1 MPQKMHLV
9 RKRQQCRQTF
19 NMVENSETTDITLF
33 VRTSGEEIARWNRQ
47 RIVDALV
54 READIG
60 YLLAEEIS
68 KEVEKQIFSSSIG
81 ILTTALIRELV
92 NARLIER
99 GLEKE
104 RRLHGRLGFPLYDV
118 RQLILHQNKE
128 NANIPHSPE
137 GTNLLFAEGIKREF
151 SLYDVF
157 SPDIGEAHAA
167 GDIHI
172 HGLGYIDR
180 PYSCCQSLEYLKIS
194 GLKLPQAINSAKPAK
209 HAEVLLAHMVRFS
222 AILQG
227 HFTGTISWDAL
238 NISFA
243 PYLGE
248 MTDKE
253 VRQFAQMLIYDFS
266 QLAAT
271 RGGQALYTDIHIYCE
286 IPEHWANLPAIGPG
300 GKPTGKTYSDYAEDA
315 QRFAWAICEV
325 FKKGDATG
333 RPFILPRPLL
343 HITESS
349 LKPDASSLLLQ
360 EACEVASIKGNMC
373 FVFDRDED
381 ARSFVCCRASYKDDT
396 GCNLELDKPWLLRT
410 AAIQS
415 VTLNLPRIAYKA
427 EGDEK
432 KLWSLLRQFTA
443 VAVKAHIQKKDFL
456 EKLLSYAEQGPLAAL
471 AMNND
476 GFPYLRMNRAFY
488 IVGLIGL
495 NELVQIHL
503 GKQLHETRE
512 ALEFGLKVVDYLQS
526 EIERWSADAAIKFV
540 LEQSPAET
548 TAYRFARLDLK
559 YHSPVAGRYVKGNI
573 AEGAIYYT
581 NSTHL
586 NVAADVTPQQR
597 VFQEGLFH
605 EYLEG
610 EIITHLQ
617 LGSCNPGKEEICR
630 FVKDVYYNSVNR
642 QIDFMPEFTCCA
654 SCGKTAPGLNENCIY
669 CGSTDVEGIA
679 RLTKYFSKISSWNK
693 GKLAEL
699 KNRKVNNNFNQ

>member
-1 MPQKMHLV
+1 MFDM
-9 RKRQQCRQTF
+9 
-19 NMVENSETTDITLF
+19 MENPETTDLTLF
-33 VRTSGEEIARWNRQ
+33 VHTSGEEIALWNRQ
-47 RIVDALV
+47 RIVDALM
-54 READIG
+54 REAEIDYG
-60 YLLAEEIS
+60 LAEEIS
-68 KEVEKQIFSSSIG
+68 KEVEKEIFSSSIG
-81 ILTTALIRELV
+81 VLTTALIRELV

-99 GLEKE
+99 GMERE

-118 RQLILHQNKE
+118 RRLILHQNKE

-157 SPDIGEAHAA
+157 SPDVGEAHAA
-167 GDIHI
+167 GDIQI

-180 PYSCCQSLEYLKIS
+180 PYSCCQSLEYLKIN
-194 GLKLPQAINSAKPAK
+194 GLKLPQAMNSAKPAK

-243 PYLGE
+243 PYLGK

-253 VRQFAQMLIYDFS
+253 VRQFAQMLIYEFS

-271 RGGQALYTDIHIYCE
+271 RGGQALYTDIHIYGE
-286 IPEHWANLPAIGPG
+286 VPAHWAKLPAIGPE
-300 GKPTGKTYSDYAEDA
+300 GKPTGKTYGEYAQDA

-333 RPFILPRPLL
+333 KPFILPRPLL
-343 HITESS
+343 HITESF
-349 LKPDASSLLLQ
+349 LRTDGSSTLLR
-360 EACEVASIKGNMC
+360 EACAVASLKGNMV
-373 FVFDRDED
+373 FVFDRGVE
-381 ARSFVCCRASYKDDT
+381 AASFVCLRAGKKDEE
-396 GCNLELDKPWLLRT
+396 GYAAELNKPWLIRS

-415 VTLNLPRIAYKA
+415 VTLNLPRLAYRA

-432 KLWSLLRQFTA
+432 KLWDLLREVTA
-443 VAVKAHIQKKDFL
+443 IAVKTHIQKKDFL

-488 IVGLIGL
+488 IIGLVGL

-503 GKQLHETRE
+503 GKQLHEAPE
-512 ALEFGLKVVDYLQS
+512 ALAFGLKVVEHLHNMINRQGT
-526 EIERWSADAAIKFV
+526 ECAMKFV
-540 LEQSPAET
+540 LEQTPAET
-548 TAYRFARLDLK
+548 TAYRFAKLDLK
-559 YHSPVAGRYVKGNI
+559 YHSPAAGRYVKGDI
-573 AEGAIYYT
+573 TEGAIYYT

-586 NVAADVTPQQR
+586 NVAADVTPEQR
-597 VFQEGLFH
+597 VMREGLFH
-605 EYLEG
+605 KYLEG
-610 EIITHLQ
+610 EVITHLQ
-617 LGSCNPGKEEICR
+617 LGSFKPDQEKLCR
-630 FVKDVYYNSVNR
+630 FLADVFNTSANR
-642 QIDFMPEFTCCA
+642 EIDFMPEFTSCA
-654 SCGKTAPGLNENCIY
+654 ACDKTAPGLTEYCVY
-669 CGSTDVEGIA
+669 CGSAEVEGIA
-679 RLTKYFSKISSWNK
+679 RLTKYFSKISSWNI

-699 KNRKVNNNFNQ
+699 KDRKVNDNFDE

>member
-1 MPQKMHLV
+1 M
-9 RKRQQCRQTF
+9 
-19 NMVENSETTDITLF
+19 
-33 VRTSGEEIARWNRQ
+33 
-47 RIVDALV
+47 
-54 READIG
+54 
-60 YLLAEEIS
+60 
-68 KEVEKQIFSSSIG
+68 
-81 ILTTALIRELV
+81 
-92 NARLIER
+92 
-99 GLEKE
+99 
-104 RRLHGRLGFPLYDV
+104 
-118 RQLILHQNKE
+118 ILHQNKE

-157 SPDIGEAHAA
+157 SPDVGEAHAA

-180 PYSCCQSLEYLKIS
+180 PYSCCQSLEYLKIN

-227 HFTGTISWDAL
+227 LFTGTISWDAL

-243 PYLGE
+243 PYLGK

-253 VRQFAQMLIYDFS
+253 VLQFAQMLIYDFS

-271 RGGQALYTDIHIYCE
+271 RGGQALYTDIHLYCE
-286 IPEHWANLPAIGPG
+286 VPEHWAILPAIGSG
-300 GKPTGKTYSDYAEDA
+300 GEPTGKNYGDYTQDA
-315 QRFAWAICEV
+315 LRFTSAIMEV

-333 RPFILPRPLL
+333 KPFILPRPLL
-343 HITESS
+343 HITESF
-349 LKPDASSLLLQ
+349 LKTKASSELLGL
-360 EACEVASIKGNMC
+360 ACEVASLKGNMC
-373 FVFDRDED
+373 FVFDRAED
-381 ARSFVCCRASYKDDT
+381 ARSFVCCKDSADR
-396 GCNLELDKPWLLRT
+396 NLELDKPWLIRT

-427 EGDEK
+427 ERDEK
-432 KLWSLLRQFTA
+432 KLWGLLREFTA
-443 VAVKAHIQKKDFL
+443 NAVKAHIQKKDFL
-456 EKLLSYAEQGPLAAL
+456 EKLLSYADQGPLAAL

-488 IVGLIGL
+488 IVGLAGL

-503 GKQLHETRE
+503 GKQLHETPE
-512 ALEFGLKVVDYLQS
+512 ALAFGLKVVEYLQS
-526 EIERWSADAAIKFV
+526 EVRRWSSDAALAFV
-540 LEQSPAET
+540 LEQTPAET

-559 YHSPVAGRYVKGNI
+559 YYSPVAGRYVKGNI
-573 AEGAIYYT
+573 SEGAIYYT

-586 NVAADVTPQQR
+586 NVAADITPAQR
-597 VFQEGLFH
+597 VIQEGLFH
-605 EYLEG
+605 KYLEG
-610 EIITHLQ
+610 EVITHLQ
-617 LGSCNPGKEEICR
+617 PGSFHPDKEELCR
-630 FVKDVYYNSVNR
+630 FVKDVFYKSANQ
-642 QIDFMPEFTCCA
+642 QIDFTPEFTSCA

-669 CGSTDVEGIA
+669 CRSSEVEGIA
-679 RLTKYFSKISSWNK
+679 RLTKYYSKISGWNK

>member
-1 MPQKMHLV
+1 MFDMI
-9 RKRQQCRQTF
+9 
-19 NMVENSETTDITLF
+19 EDSETTDLTLF
-33 VRTSGEEIARWNRQ
+33 VRTSGEEIALWNRR

-54 READIG
+54 REAQID
-60 YLLAEEIS
+60 YSLAEEIS
-68 KEVEKQIFSSSIG
+68 KEVEKEIFSSSIG
-81 ILTTALIRELV
+81 VLTTALIRELV

-157 SPDIGEAHAA
+157 SPDVGEAHAA

-180 PYSCCQSLEYLKIS
+180 PYSCCQSLEYLKIN

-243 PYLGE
+243 PYLGK

-253 VRQFAQMLIYDFS
+253 VRQFAQMLIYEFS

-286 IPEHWANLPAIGPG
+286 VPPHWANLPAIGPA
-300 GKPTGKTYSDYAEDA
+300 GKQTGKTYGEYTDDVR
-315 QRFAWAICEV
+315 RFALAICEV

-333 RPFILPRPLL
+333 KPFILPRPLL
-343 HITESS
+343 HITEAFLQSGDTS
-349 LKPDASSLLLQ
+349 GLLR
-360 EACEVASIKGNMC
+360 EACAVASLKGNMC
-373 FVFDRDED
+373 FVFDRGDESS
-381 ARSFVCCRASYKDDT
+381 SFVCLRALGRDDQ
-396 GCNLELDKPWLLRT
+396 EYAEEFAKPWLIRT

-427 EGDEK
+427 ASDEK
-432 KLWSLLRQFTA
+432 KLWQLLREVAA
-443 VAVKAHIQKKDFL
+443 VAVKTQIQKKDFL
-456 EKLLSYAEQGPLAAL
+456 EKLLSYDDQGPLAAL
-471 AMNND
+471 AMNHD

-488 IVGLIGL
+488 IIGLVGL

-503 GKQLHETRE
+503 GAQLHETKE
-512 ALEFGLKVVDYLQS
+512 ALAFGLKVVEYLQN
-526 EIERWSADAAIKFV
+526 EIKQQGRECSMKFV
-540 LEQSPAET
+540 LEQTPAET
-548 TAYRFARLDLK
+548 TAYRFARLDLR
-559 YHSPVAGRYVKGNI
+559 YHSPAAGRIVKGDI

-586 NVAADVTPQQR
+586 NVAADITPMQR
-597 VFQEGLFH
+597 VISEGLFH
-605 EYLEG
+605 QYLKG
-610 EIITHLQ
+610 EVVTHLQ
-617 LGSCNPGKEEICR
+617 LGSFSPDKDELCR
-630 FVKDVYYNSVNR
+630 FLVNVFNKSANR
-642 QIDFMPEFTCCA
+642 QIDFTPEFT
-654 SCGKTAPGLNENCIY
+654 SCTACGRIAPGLNENCIY
-669 CGSTDVEGIA
+669 CGSTNIEGIA
-679 RLTKYFSKISSWNK
+679 RLTKYFSKISGWNK

-699 KNRKVNNNFNQ
+699 KNRRVNKDFNQ

>member
-1 MPQKMHLV
+1 M
-9 RKRQQCRQTF
+9 F
-19 NMVENSETTDITLF
+19 DMVENSETTDLTLF

-54 READIG
+54 REAEIE
-60 YLLAEEIS
+60 YPLAEEIS

-180 PYSCCQSLEYLKIS
+180 PYSCCQSLEYLKIH

-243 PYLGE
+243 PYLGK

-253 VRQFAQMLIYDFS
+253 VLQFAQMLIYDFS
-266 QLAAT
+266 QLTAT
-271 RGGQALYTDIHIYCE
+271 RGGQALYTDIHLYCE
-286 IPEHWANLPAIGPG
+286 VPEHWAQIPAIGSG
-300 GKPTGKTYSDYAEDA
+300 GKPTGKNYSDYAQDA
-315 QRFAWAICEV
+315 IRFAIAIMEV
-325 FKKGDATG
+325 LKKGDATQ

-343 HITESS
+343 HITESF
-349 LKPDASSLLLQ
+349 LKTKASSELLGL
-360 EACEVASIKGNMC
+360 ACEVASLKGNMC

-381 ARSFVCCRASYKDDT
+381 ARSFVCCKDSAA
-396 GCNLELDKPWLLRT
+396 CNLELDKPWLIRT

-427 EGDEK
+427 DRDEK
-432 KLWSLLRQFTA
+432 KLWAGLQEVTA
-443 VAVKAHIQKKDFL
+443 NAVKAHTQKKDFL
-456 EKLLSYAEQGPLAAL
+456 EKLLSYADQGPLSAL

-488 IVGLIGL
+488 IVGLVGL

-503 GKQLHETRE
+503 GKQLHETPE
-512 ALEFGLKVVDYLQS
+512 ALSFGLKVVEYLQS
-526 EIERWSADAAIKFV
+526 EVRRWSRDAAMAFV

-559 YHSPVAGRYVKGNI
+559 YYSPLAGRYVKGNI
-573 AEGAIYYT
+573 SEGAIYYT

-586 NVAADVTPQQR
+586 NVAADITPAQR
-597 VFQEGLFH
+597 IIQEGLFH
-605 EYLEG
+605 KHLEG

-617 LGSCNPGKEEICR
+617 PGRFNPDKEELCR
-630 FVKDVYYNSVNR
+630 FVKDVFYESANQ
-642 QIDFMPEFTCCA
+642 QIDFTPEFTSCA
-654 SCGKTAPGLNENCIY
+654 SCGKTVPGLNENCTY
-669 CGSTDVEGIA
+669 CGSTEVEGIA
-679 RLTKYFSKISSWNK
+679 RLTKYYSKISGWNK

-699 KNRKVNNNFNQ
+699 KNRKVNDNFNP

>member
-1 MPQKMHLV
+1 MK
-9 RKRQQCRQTF
+9 
-19 NMVENSETTDITLF
+19 ENSETTDLTLF
-33 VRTSGEEIARWNRQ
+33 VRTSGEEISRWNRQ

-54 READIG
+54 REANIDNK
-60 YLLAEEIS
+60 LAQEIS

-81 ILTTALIRELV
+81 VLTTALIRELV
-92 NARLIER
+92 NARLVER

-137 GTNLLFAEGIKREF
+137 GTNLIFAEGIKREF

-157 SPDIGEAHAA
+157 SPDTGEAHAA

-180 PYSCCQSLEYLKIS
+180 PYSCCQTLEYLKIN
-194 GLKLPQAINSAKPAK
+194 GLKLPQAINSAKPAR

-222 AILQG
+222 AALQG
-227 HFTGTISWDAL
+227 HFTGTIIWDAL

-248 MTDKE
+248 MSDKQI
-253 VRQFAQMLIYDFS
+253 RQFAQMLIYEFS
-266 QLAAT
+266 QLAAP

-286 IPEHWANLPAIGPG
+286 IPVHWAKLPAIGPG
-300 GKPTGKTYSDYAEDA
+300 GEPTGKTYAEYEDDA
-315 QRFAWAICEV
+315 RRFAGAICEV
-325 FKKGDATG
+325 FIKGDATG
-333 RPFILPRPLL
+333 KPFILPRPLL

-349 LKPDASSLLLQ
+349 LQAEEASGLLQ
-360 EACEVASIKGNMC
+360 QACAVASLKGNIC
-373 FVFDRDED
+373 FVFDRDKE
-381 ARSFVCCRASYKDDT
+381 ASSFVCFKAGGKDEASFIK
-396 GCNLELDKPWLLRT
+396 ELDKPWLMRT

-415 VTLNLPRIAYKA
+415 VTVNLPRIAYKA
-427 EGDEK
+427 AGNDK
-432 KLWSLLRQFTA
+432 KLWGLLQEIIATA
-443 VAVKAHIQKKDFL
+443 VEAHIQKKDFL
-456 EKLLSYAEQGPLAAL
+456 EKLLSYAGEGPLALL

-476 GFPYLRMNRAFY
+476 GFPYLRMNRSFY
-488 IVGLIGL
+488 IIGLAGL

-503 GKQLHETRE
+503 GKQLHEAPD
-512 ALEFGLKVVDYLQS
+512 ALAFGLKVVEYLQN
-526 EIERWSADAAIKFV
+526 EVKCWSVNAGMRFL
-540 LEQSPAET
+540 LEQTPAET

-559 YHSPVAGRYVKGNI
+559 YYSPAAGRYVKGSI
-573 AEGAIYYT
+573 AEGAVYYT

-586 NVAADVTPQQR
+586 NVAADITPIQR
-597 VFQEGLFH
+597 VIEEGFFH
-605 EYLEG
+605 KYLEG

-617 LGSCNPGKEEICR
+617 TGSFHPDKEELSR
-630 FVKDVYYNSVNR
+630 FIRDVFYKSANR
-642 QIDFMPEFTCCA
+642 QVDFSPEFTSCF

-679 RLTKYFSKISSWNK
+679 RLTKYYSKVLSWNK

-699 KNRKVNNNFNQ
+699 KNRRINKNFNY

>member
-1 MPQKMHLV
+1 MIV
-9 RKRQQCRQTF
+9 D
-19 NMVENSETTDITLF
+19 SETTDLTLF
-33 VRTSGEEIARWNRQ
+33 VRTSDEEIALWNRQ

-54 READIG
+54 REAQID
-60 YLLAEEIS
+60 YFLAEEIS
-68 KEVEKQIFSSSIG
+68 NEVEKEIFSSSIG
-81 ILTTALIRELV
+81 VLTTALIRELV

-118 RQLILHQNKE
+118 RRLILHQNKE

-157 SPDIGEAHAA
+157 SPDVGEAHVA

-180 PYSCCQSLEYLKIS
+180 PYSCCQSLEYLKIN
-194 GLKLPQAINSAKPAK
+194 GLRLPHAINSAKPAK

-227 HFTGTISWDAL
+227 HFTGTISWDAV

-243 PYLGE
+243 PYLVK
-248 MTDKE
+248 MTDQE
-253 VRQFAQMLIYDFS
+253 VRQFAQMLIYEFS

-286 IPEHWANLPAIGPG
+286 IPPHWAKLEAIGPG
-300 GKPTGKTYSDYAEDA
+300 GVPTGRTYCDYAEDA
-315 QRFAWAICEV
+315 ERFALAICEI

-333 RPFILPRPLL
+333 KPFILPRPLL
-343 HITESS
+343 HITETFLNNNDSS
-349 LKPDASSLLLQ
+349 GLLS
-360 EACEVASIKGNMC
+360 EACAVAGLKGNIC
-373 FVFDRDED
+373 FVFDRCVE
-381 ARSFVCCRASYKDDT
+381 ASSFVCLKST
-396 GCNLELDKPWLLRT
+396 GNSSQKFTEELDKPWLIRT

-415 VTLNLPRIAYKA
+415 VTLNLPRIAFKA
-427 EGDEK
+427 AGDEK
-432 KLWSLLRQFTA
+432 KLWELLQKITA
-443 VAVKAHIQKKDFL
+443 VAIKTQIQKKDFL
-456 EKLLSYAEQGPLAAL
+456 EKLLSYDDHGPLAVL
-471 AMNND
+471 AMNHD

-488 IVGLIGL
+488 IIGLVGL
-495 NELVQIHL
+495 NEMVQIHSCR
-503 GKQLHETRE
+503 QMHETKE
-512 ALEFGLKVVDYLQS
+512 ALALGMKVVEFLQN
-526 EIERWSADAAIKFV
+526 EIWQWGLESSMKFV

-559 YHSPVAGRYVKGNI
+559 YYSPAAGRIVKGDI
-573 AEGAIYYT
+573 AEGGIYYT

-586 NVAADVTPQQR
+586 NTAADITPMQR
-597 VFQEGLFH
+597 IINEGLFH
-605 EYLEG
+605 QYLEG
-610 EIITHLQ
+610 EVITHVQ
-617 LGSCNPGKEEICR
+617 LGSFSPGKDDLCR
-630 FVKDVYYNSVNR
+630 LLNNIFYKSANR
-642 QIDFMPEFTCCA
+642 QVDLTPEFTSCNF
-654 SCGKTAPGLNENCIY
+654 CGKIALGLNEECSC

-679 RLTKYFSKISSWNK
+679 RLTKYFSKVSSWNK

-699 KNRKVNNNFNQ
+699 KDRKVSKDFDQ